1 VRRISRR
8 NPRIHGAPIQ
18 LPGAQPY
25 PALRLQWACAI
36 AALGLRDVKKQR
48 ATHGCNG
55 MFQMR
60 CRPYPPRP
68 DDQGPTQE
76 DEFMTAIVL
85 PDLDR
90 KTIEELRK
98 KIPNLSEIEL
108 PDLPSMKQVSK
119 STDETIDR
127 LLGRSKAPVWP
138 WIAAGVGLVAV
149 IGALAA
155 YFAWF
160 RRPTW
165 ESTSDAWAT
174 EPAVVETGT
183 SLQPDELADR
193 SPVGTGLTAAESSLA
208 SSRYPIEEA

>member
-1 VRRISRR
+1 
-8 NPRIHGAPIQ
+8 
-18 LPGAQPY
+18 
-25 PALRLQWACAI
+25 
-36 AALGLRDVKKQR
+36 
-48 ATHGCNG
+48 
-55 MFQMR
+55 
-60 CRPYPPRP
+60 
-68 DDQGPTQE
+68 
-76 DEFMTAIVL
+76 MTAIVL

-90 KTIEELRK
+90 STIEELRK

-119 STDETIDR
+119 TTDETIDR

-165 ESTSDAWAT
+165 ESTEDAWTT
-174 EPAVVETGT
+174 ET
-183 SLQPDELADR
+183 SASDSGPSLASDDLAGR
-193 SPVGTGLTAAESSLA
+193 PTVGAGLTAAETSLA
-208 SSRYPIEEA
+208 SNPYPIEEA